1 MMTACEEE
9 EIIYALNEKCPYMM
23 MDHDEVHLLIQH
35 SSMTRGGSSGSSG
48 ELATKKKAAE
58 QKEAAA
64 TTTAA
69 AEEGGCLATLRWPL
83 WIVAQQWKAKRP

>member
-1 MMTACEEE
+1 MTACEEE

-35 SSMTRGGSSGSSG
+35 SSMTRGGSSGSGSG
-48 ELATKKKAAE
+48 ELATKK
-58 QKEAAA
+58 KEAAA

>member
-1 MMTACEEE
+1 MTACEEE

-35 SSMTRGGSSGSSG
+35 SSMTRGGSSSG

>member
-1 MMTACEEE
+1 MPS
-9 EIIYALNEKCPYMM
+9 KCPYMM

-35 SSMTRGGSSGSSG
+35 SSMTRGGSGGSSSG